1 MKIYTKTGDD
11 GTTGLQGNVR
21 VQKTDARIVA
31 YGAADEVNA
40 SIGAALAEKADADIR
55 SVLTRV
61 QNELFEMGA
70 DLSDPDPGDGPG
82 RVTGDLVR
90 RLEEDIDAFE
100 AELVPLANFILPG
113 GTRLASALH
122 QSRTTARRAEIQ
134 VTRLQQS
141 QAVNR
146 NCAKYLNRLSDLL
159 FVIARVANKRGGM
172 PDTVWKSH
180 G

>member
-1 MKIYTKTGDD
+1 VNRLHTLITRW
-11 GTTGLQGNVR
+11 GLKDRLDTAQISYAWRSPIWQGSR
-21 VQKTDARIVA
+21 AQWAQQGRI
-31 YGAADEVNA
+31 
-40 SIGAALAEKADADIR
+40 R
-55 SVLTRV
+55 
-61 QNELFEMGA
+61 
-70 DLSDPDPGDGPG
+70 G